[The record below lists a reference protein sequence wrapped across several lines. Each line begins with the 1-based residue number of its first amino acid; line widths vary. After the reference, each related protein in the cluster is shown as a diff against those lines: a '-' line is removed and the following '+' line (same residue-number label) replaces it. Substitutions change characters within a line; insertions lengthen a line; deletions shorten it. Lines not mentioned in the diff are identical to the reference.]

1 MKRYSPG
8 QIWALQSLVIAAEP
22 GQIPP
27 LASLLVLKR
36 DRDWI
41 PPPQVF
47 EHEE

>member
-1 MKRYSPG
+1 M
-8 QIWALQSLVIAAEP
+8 LQSLVIVPEP
-22 GQIPP
+22 RQLPP
-27 LASLLVLKR
+27 LASFIVLER

>member
-8 QIWALQSLVIAAEP
+8 QMWALQSLVIALEP

-27 LASLLVLKR
+27 LAWFIIL
-36 DRDWI
+36 DRDLDWV

>member
-8 QIWALQSLVIAAEP
+8 QLWELQSLVIALEP

-27 LASLLVLKR
+27 LASFIIL
-36 DRDWI
+36 DRDLDWV